1 MIQENLFNDLTIE
14 WDVTFDDPQE
24 TLEGKDVEIY
34 IINKRLHLPM
44 EFIFNE
50 DYKGVTFTYL
60 GKDQTRDG
68 VFSLEMWIDKDKAG
82 QRHII
87 YKDAFELSMC

>member
-1 MIQENLFNDLTIE
+1 MIEEKLFNDLTLQWDIE
-14 WDVTFDDPQE
+14 FDDPEE

-34 IINKRLHLPM
+34 ITNRRMHLPM
-44 EFIFNE
+44 DFVFND

-68 VFSLEMWIDKDKAG
+68 IYSLEMWIDKDQAG
-82 QRHII
+82 QRCIVCR
-87 YKDAFELSMC
+87 DAFALTMC

>member
-1 MIQENLFNDLTIE
+1 MIEEKLFNDLTLQ
-14 WDVTFDDPQE
+14 WDIDFDDSEE

-34 IINKRLHLPM
+34 ITGRRLHLPM
-44 EFIFNE
+44 DFVFND

-68 VFSLEMWIDKDKAG
+68 IFSLEMWIDKDKAG
-82 QRHII
+82 QRCIVCR
-87 YKDAFELSMC
+87 DAFALVMG